1 MRGAGVLML
10 VLACLLGACVRSDG
24 NADAEPPSPGSVVH
38 AGPVELEARASAAE
52 VRTVDR
58 VTVTVR
64 ATADPGARLG
74 AIALDPSPE
83 GWTLV
88 SRVDEPLRY
97 TAEGRPERRAT
108 LTLEPFLE
116 GSYRVP
122 PATVAWTDTS
132 GDAGTTSTDPIEIT
146 VTSVLAADDTDATL
160 AAARP
165 VLAPASPERSGVPA
179 ALVAAGVAVAFVGAG
194 IGVWAALR
202 ARSVQTPDPFE
213 DLRRAAAREGPDEPA
228 LAAVERAIHRA
239 PDGPGVLG
247 EIRAECERVRYGRA
261 AVAPGRARELAALA
275 LRELEGACA

>member
-1 MRGAGVLML
+1 MRLAGVLML
-10 VLACLLGACVRSDG
+10 ALACLLGACGRSG
-24 NADAEPPSPGSVVH
+24 QSAAAAPVGPGSVVR
-38 AGPVELEARASAAE
+38 AGPVELETRASAAE

-74 AIALDPSPE
+74 AITLDPSAE

-132 GDAGTTSTDPIEIT
+132 GDAGTISTDPIKVT
-146 VTSVLAADDTDATL
+146 VTSVLAADDVDPTL
-160 AAARP
+160 AEPRP
-165 VLAPASPERSGVPA
+165 VLEPAPPERSGVPVA
-179 ALVAAGVAVAFVGAG
+179 IIAAGVAVAFVGAG
-194 IGVWAALR
+194 AGVWVALR
-202 ARSVQTPDPFE
+202 GRSAQTPDPLA

-239 PDGPGVLG
+239 PDAPGVLG

-261 AVAPGRARELAALA
+261 AVAPGRGRELAALA
-275 LRELEGACA
+275 LRELEGAGA